1 VTPVGHAA
9 LALDAER
16 LLEGRRNEK
25 MSDQS
30 EGAAADVGRDVGRDV
45 QQGLNQAGDAT
56 EQFSQ
61 MIRDRPIPSMLIAIA
76 IGYLLGKT
84 L

>member
-1 VTPVGHAA
+1 VCSS
-9 LALDAER
+9 D

-30 EGAAADVGRDVGRDV
+30 EGAAADVGRDV

-76 IGYLLGKT
+76 IAYLLGKT

>member
-1 VTPVGHAA
+1 
-9 LALDAER
+9 
-16 LLEGRRNEK
+16 

-30 EGAAADVGRDVGRDV
+30 EGAAADVGRDV
-45 QQGLNQAGDAT
+45 QQGLNQASDAT